1 MTSERCEHAP
11 AKVLYRVAEAA
22 EMLSVSE
29 STIRKL
35 HREGEIAFSQ
45 ISKKCVR
52 VHIDEIRAFAASLKT
67 F

>member
-1 MTSERCEHAP
+1 MT
-11 AKVLYRVAEAA
+11 KVLLTVAEAA

-35 HREGEIAFSQ
+35 HRDREIAFTE

-52 VHIDEIRAFAASLKT
+52 VHIDEVQAFAKSRKT